1 MAVTLSRCT
10 LWSSVTAVGLV
21 AGCREAADL
30 QAPAPPTVAQVV
42 VTAPE
47 ITLVIGQTVQL
58 SATARD
64 SAGNLL
70 DDRTFVW
77 ASGNTGVAR
86 VSETGLVAA
95 AAEGQAAITATAD
108 EVTGDLTITVAA
120 DGTPPPDPDPPAPPE
135 PPPPPPSGPPGLQ
148 PIASGLEFPVY
159 LTSPPGGGD
168 SRLFVVERGGTVRI
182 IESGA
187 VRPTPFLDISAKVAT
202 REEQGL
208 LSLAFAPDYATSGRF
223 FVYYTDLGDD
233 TQVASFLVS
242 GDPAVADAA
251 SETPVLSVKQPG
263 PSHNGGLITFGPD
276 GMLYIGLGDGG
287 SRDGLDNGRGQSL
300 DDLLGALL
308 RIDVSSGSGYTTPS
322 DNPFVGTLGAKTEI
336 WAFGFR
342 NPWRYSFDRATGDLF
357 IADVGEGR
365 WEEVNRATAA
375 EGRGRGVNYGWSVME
390 GPDCITAGCDQSG
403 LTLPILQHGHDQGC
417 AITGGYV
424 YRGATLPS
432 LQGQYLYGDFCGG
445 WVRSIPAQGA
455 TGTPTEWPALAP
467 GGNITSFGEDA
478 AGELY
483 LLTADGGVFKI
494 VPK

>member
-1 MAVTLSRCT
+1 MAAILSRCA
-10 LWSSVTAVGLV
+10 LWSSVAGVCLV
-21 AGCREAADL
+21 AGCRDSADI
-30 QAPAPPTVAQVV
+30 QSPAPHTVAQVE

-47 ITLVIGQTVQL
+47 SMLVIGQTVQL
-58 SATARD
+58 TATARD
-64 SAGNLL
+64 SAGNPL

-77 ASGNTGVAR
+77 ASNNTSVAA
-86 VSETGLVAA
+86 VSETGLVTA

-108 EVTGDLTITVAA
+108 GVTGNLTITVAA
-120 DGTPPPDPDPPAPPE
+120 DGTPPPE
-135 PPPPPPSGPPGLQ
+135 PPPLPPPPSGVPGLQ
-148 PIASGLEFPVY
+148 PIASGLAFPVF
-159 LTSPPGGGD
+159 LTSPPGEGD

-202 REEQGL
+202 RPEQGL

-233 TQVASFLVS
+233 TQVASFHVS
-242 GDPAVADAA
+242 GDPSVADAA
-251 SETPVLSVKQPG
+251 SETPVLTVKQPG

-276 GMLYIGLGDGG
+276 GMFYIGLGDGG
-287 SRDGLDNGRGQSL
+287 SRDGLDDGRGQSL

-308 RIDVSSGSGYTTPS
+308 RIDVSSGTGYTVPS
-322 DNPFVGTLGAKTEI
+322 DNPFVSTPGAKGEI
-336 WAFGFR
+336 WAYGFR
-342 NPWRYSFDRATGDLF
+342 NPWRYTFDRATGDLF
-357 IADVGEGR
+357 IADVGESR
-365 WEEVNRATAA
+365 WEEIDRATT
-375 EGRGRGVNYGWSVME
+375 EDGRGRGVNYGWSVME
-390 GPDCITAGCDQSG
+390 GPECMTAGCDQTG
-403 LTLPILQHGHDQGC
+403 LTLPILQYGHDQGC

-424 YRGATLPS
+424 YRGAALPS
-432 LQGQYLYGDFCGG
+432 LQGQYLYGDFCKG

-455 TGTPTEWPALAP
+455 PRTPTEWPALSP

-483 LLTADGGVFKI
+483 VLTSNGGVFKI